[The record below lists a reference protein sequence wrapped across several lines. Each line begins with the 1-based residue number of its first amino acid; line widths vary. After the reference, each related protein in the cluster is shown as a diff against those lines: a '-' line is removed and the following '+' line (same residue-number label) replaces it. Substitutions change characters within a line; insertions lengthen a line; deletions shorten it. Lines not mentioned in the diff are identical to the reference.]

1 MSAGFA
7 FFATALGRC
16 ALAWRGEQVTRV
28 RLPGDEAAIRLSLE
42 PLGPEAPPPASISA
56 VAQAIAA
63 HLSGEV
69 DNLQHVP
76 VALDACSDFDRSV
89 YAATRAIP
97 PGETRTYG
105 QLAAAAGQPRAAQAA
120 GLAMARNP
128 CPIVI
133 PCHRVMGADGRLVG
147 FSAPGGLATKVRLLE
162 IERAAVGGAPTLF
175 DDLPLAVRP

>member
-1 MSAGFA
+1 M
-7 FFATALGRC
+7 
-16 ALAWRGEQVTRV
+16 
-28 RLPGDEAAIRLSLE
+28 RLDLE
-42 PLGPEAPPPASISA
+42 DLVAEAPPPPSIAA
-56 VAQAIAA
+56 VARTIAA
-63 HLSGEV
+63 HLSGQV
-69 DNLQHVP
+69 DDLQHVP
-76 VALDACSDFDRSV
+76 VALDACSDFDRPV

-105 QLAAAAGQPRAAQAA
+105 QLAAAAGQPRAAQAV
-120 GLAMARNP
+120 GVAMARNP

-133 PCHRVMGADGRLVG
+133 PCHRGMGADGRLVG